1 MCEAGMHC
9 KGLPPLIS
17 PLPTTSDAKKSFKR
31 LQQLQ
36 KKLCLEMLLSHDA
49 VNGKCLLG
57 NRLLRAAL
65 KKKKKLGGKYQL
77 LLICH
82 GKENV

>member
-17 PLPTTSDAKKSFKR
+17 PLATTSEAKKSFKR

-36 KKLCLEMLLSHDA
+36 KNLFWEMLLSHEA

-57 NRLLRAAL
+57 NRLPMAAL
-65 KKKKKLGGKYQL
+65 KKNFWGGGTINYF
-77 LLICH
+77 
-82 GKENV
+82 